1 MGWLSLVKGTGLKKI
16 IWPNR
21 HYWLLLI
28 VSIQIAKNKI
38 ERAIA
43 IPLPSFKNR
52 LNILATR
59 PASLAVRQA
68 ASANYKS

>member
-38 ERAIA
+38 ELAIA

-52 LNILATR
+52 LDILATR